1 MTMTMMT
8 TTTTMTTETN
18 QGEGIIGRR
27 RLRQRRIRIRL
38 KKTAIM
44 RSFGVNN
51 VFVDDV
57 IVFVYVTSVSPGTYP
72 MTSTRWYKLDC
83 T

>member
-1 MTMTMMT
+1 M
-8 TTTTMTTETN
+8 
-18 QGEGIIGRR
+18 
-27 RLRQRRIRIRL
+27 

-44 RSFGVNN
+44 ISAAGVNN

-57 IVFVYVTSVSPGTYP
+57 IVFVFVPSVSPGTYP
-72 MTSTRWYKLDC
+72 TTF

>member
-18 QGEGIIGRR
+18 RGEGGIGHRR
-27 RLRQRRIRIRL
+27 CLRRQRIRIRL

-44 RSFGVNN
+44 ISAAGVNN
-51 VFVDDV
+51 VFIDNV
-57 IVFVYVTSVSPGTYP
+57 IVFVSVTNVSPGTYP
-72 MTSTRWYKLDC
+72 MTFT
-83 T
+83 